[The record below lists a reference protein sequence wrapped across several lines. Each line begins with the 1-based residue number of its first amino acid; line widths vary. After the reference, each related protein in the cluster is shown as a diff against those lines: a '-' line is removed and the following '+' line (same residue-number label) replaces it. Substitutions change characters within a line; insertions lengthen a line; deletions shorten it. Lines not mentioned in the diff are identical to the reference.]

1 MIPLRDANPVRRT
14 PIVTIAIIIACVA
27 AFAYRLGAESNG
39 GDAGVEDLFRTYGLV
54 PSDLIGAWGSGR
66 ALGGEILAVF
76 SSMFLHVN
84 LIHLVGNLVYLWI
97 FGNNIEDRL
106 GRPGFVLF
114 YLFGGVVAALAQIA
128 IDPNSTVP
136 MVGASGAISAVLGA
150 YLVLFPGAR
159 ILSLVFLGF
168 FYQLI
173 NVPAIVV
180 LGFWFVLQ
188 LIDGIGSLGLAGAEG
203 GVAFFAHIGGFV
215 AGLVVGFLLRARG
228 GGRSSREPSRIGPL
242 GGPSVG

>member
-1 MIPLRDANPVRRT
+1 VIPLRDANPVRRT
-14 PIVTIAIIIACVA
+14 PIITVAIVIACVA

-39 GDAGVEDLFRTYGLV
+39 GEAGVEDLFRTYGLV
-54 PSDLIGAWGSGR
+54 PNELVGAWESGR
-66 ALGGEILAVF
+66 SLGGELLAVF
-76 SSMFLHVN
+76 TSMFLHVN

-106 GRPGFVLF
+106 GRPGFIAF
-114 YLFGGVVAALAQIA
+114 YLLGGVAAAAAQIA
-128 IDPNSTVP
+128 IDPGSTVP

-173 NVPAIVV
+173 NVPAVVV
-180 LGFWFVLQ
+180 LGLWFVLQ

-215 AGLVVGFLLRARG
+215 AGVVVGVLLRSRG
-228 GGRSSREPSRIGPL
+228 GGRGSEDPSRFGSL
-242 GGPSVG
+242 AGPSVG

>member
-14 PIVTIAIIIACVA
+14 PIVTIALIVACAV
-27 AFAYRLGAESNG
+27 AFAYRLGAESNAG
-39 GDAGVEDLFRTYGLV
+39 ETGVEELFFTFGIVPAELLGDLERGRF
-54 PSDLIGAWGSGR
+54 IG
-66 ALGGEILAVF
+66 EETLAVF
-76 SSMFLHVN
+76 TSMFLHVN
-84 LIHLVGNLVYLWI
+84 LIHLVGNLIYLWI

-106 GRPGFVLF
+106 GRLGFILF
-114 YLFGGVVAALAQIA
+114 YLGGGIAAAVAQVA
-128 IDPNSTVP
+128 IDPSSRVP

-173 NVPAIVV
+173 EVPALIV
-180 LGFWFVLQ
+180 LGFWFLLQ

-215 AGLVVGFLLRARG
+215 FGVLIGIVVRAAGGARG
-228 GGRSSREPSRIGPL
+228 RRAEGPL
-242 GGPSVG
+242 PRAGVG

>member
-1 MIPLRDANPVRRT
+1 VIPLRDANPVRRT
-14 PIVTIAIIIACVA
+14 PVVTIAIVIACVA
-27 AFAYRLGAESNG
+27 AFAYRLGVEANG
-39 GDAGVEDLFRTYGLV
+39 GEAAVEDLFRTYGLV
-54 PSDLIGAWGSGR
+54 PRELGAAWESGR
-66 ALGGEILAVF
+66 SLGGEVLAVF
-76 SSMFLHVN
+76 TSMFLHVN

-97 FGNNIEDRL
+97 FGNNIEDRI
-106 GRPGFVLF
+106 GRPGFILF
-114 YLFGGVVAALAQIA
+114 YLFGGIAAAFAQVA
-128 IDPNSTVP
+128 IDPSSPIP

-159 ILSLVFLGF
+159 ILSLIFLGF

-203 GVAFFAHIGGFV
+203 GVAFFAHIGGFI
-215 AGLVVGFLLRARG
+215 AGLVAGALLRSRNGRG
-228 GGRSSREPSRIGPL
+228 GSGAPSWAGPPA
-242 GGPSVG
+242 GPSVG

>member
-14 PIVTIAIIIACVA
+14 PVVTIAIVIACIV

-39 GDAGVEDLFRTYGLV
+39 GERGVEDLFFQFGVV
-54 PSDLIGAWGSGR
+54 PAELLAAWR
-66 ALGGEILAVF
+66 AGQIVGEETLAIF
-76 SSMFLHVN
+76 TSMFLHVN
-84 LIHLVGNLVYLWI
+84 LIHLVGNLIYLWI

-106 GRPGFVLF
+106 GRLGYVLF
-114 YLFGGVVAALAQIA
+114 YLGGGLAAALAQVA
-128 IDPNSTVP
+128 IDPNSEVP

-150 YLVLFPGAR
+150 YLVMFPSAR

-173 NVPAIVV
+173 EVPAIIV
-180 LGFWFVLQ
+180 LGLWFVLQ
-188 LIDGIGSLGLAGAEG
+188 LIDGLGSLGLAGAEG

-215 AGLVVGFLLRARG
+215 AGVAVGLLVRGTNAARG
-228 GGRSSREPSRIGPL
+228 PRSRGPEPRAG
-242 GGPSVG
+242 VG